1 MCKLQRSLIFSYHNM
16 PYFSFLVPYRKVS
29 KLKTVGFILK
39 EISQRIIVSLKVT
52 TAKKWQLLKTVYRNT
67 SLGNTIIIF
76 IIKQIYV
83 EIKVTWIWPCKIL
96 SWWNILIKFSKQ
108 IGKSLAKII
117 NIKGKWS
124 FSRKSFFGLQGNSEF
139 CQTSGMELF
148 LKIVKNEKSFTVFVI
163 FWIFDKV
170 LNMLLN
176 WLPKLRMFNF

>member
-1 MCKLQRSLIFSYHNM
+1 MCKLQRSLIFSYHNI

-83 EIKVTWIWPCKIL
+83 EIKVTWI
-96 SWWNILIKFSKQ
+96 
-108 IGKSLAKII
+108 
-117 NIKGKWS
+117 
-124 FSRKSFFGLQGNSEF
+124 
-139 CQTSGMELF
+139 
-148 LKIVKNEKSFTVFVI
+148 
-163 FWIFDKV
+163 
-170 LNMLLN
+170 
-176 WLPKLRMFNF
+176 